1 MDVEKVNEKKKRA
14 VMNFATMKEV
24 CQMHAKIKQKA
35 EQVMDKKHKECQ
47 AQDNVKCAASEL

>member
-24 CQMHAKIKQKA
+24 CQMHAKIKQRA

-47 AQDNVKCAASEL
+47 AQDNV